1 MEKTMPR
8 FTFEYDITATID
20 AATQAEAEAKLLAE
34 PALLDFTDP
43 GCASP
48 RLRTTQS
55 QLSAASAE
63 KTNRR

>member
-1 MEKTMPR
+1 MPR
-8 FTFEYDITATID
+8 FVFEYDITATID

-48 RLRTTQS
+48 GRAPEALYW
-55 QLSAASAE
+55 
-63 KTNRR
+63 